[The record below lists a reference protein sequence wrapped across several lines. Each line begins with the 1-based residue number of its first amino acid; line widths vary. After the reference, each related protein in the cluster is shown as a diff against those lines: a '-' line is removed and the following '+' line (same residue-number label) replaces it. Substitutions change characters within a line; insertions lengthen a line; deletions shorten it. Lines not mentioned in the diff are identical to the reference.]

1 MPVAVVT
8 GSNKGIGLAIVRSLC
23 QKFPG
28 DVYLTSR
35 DEGRGQQAVETLR
48 QEGLEPK
55 YHHLDISKE
64 ETIVK
69 LRDFMVEKYGGIDVL
84 VNNVGIAFMDYN
96 THGFA
101 VQVKLTMKTNYWDT
115 KRTCELL
122 FPVLRPG
129 ARVVNLSSALGHLG
143 KLVEG
148 MMRPDG
154 AGGIQPGDKARA
166 EELSA
171 TLASTELTFHQLDSL
186 MKDFEDSAA
195 TGDYEAHGW

>member
-23 QKFPG
+23 QKFQG

-35 DEGRGQQAVETLR
+35 DAERGQQAVETLR
-48 QEGLEPK
+48 GEGLEPR
-55 YHHLDISKE
+55 YHHLDISVE

-69 LRDFMVEKYGGIDVL
+69 LRDFMLEKYGGIDVL

-101 VQVKLTMKTNYWDT
+101 AQARLTLKTNYWDT
-115 KRTCELL
+115 KTACEIL
-122 FPVLRPG
+122 FPLLRPG
-129 ARVVNLSSALGHLG
+129 ARVVNLSSSLGHLP
-143 KLVEG
+143 KLLEG
-148 MMRPDG
+148 VRRPDG
-154 AGGIQPGDKARA
+154 AGGIQPGDRTRA
-166 EELSA
+166 EEITAS
-171 TLASTELTFHQLDSL
+171 LASPNLTIQKLDSL

-195 TGDYEAHGW
+195 SGDYEAHGW

>member
-23 QKFPG
+23 QKFQG

-35 DEGRGQQAVETLR
+35 DETRGREAIETLR
-48 QEGLEPK
+48 GEGLEPC

-64 ETIVK
+64 ETVVR

-96 THGFA
+96 THGFGTQA
-101 VQVKLTMKTNYWDT
+101 KLTLKTNYWDT
-115 KRTCELL
+115 KAACELL
-122 FPVLRPG
+122 FPVLRAG
-129 ARVVNLSSALGHLG
+129 ARVVNMSSALGHLP

-148 MMRPDG
+148 VRRPDG
-154 AGGIQPGDKARA
+154 APGIQPGDKARA
-166 EELSA
+166 EALTAS
-171 TLASTELTFHQLDSL
+171 LASPDLTFHQLDSL

-195 TGDYEAHGW
+195 AGDYEAHGW